1 MKNEITQKISL
12 NFELTYNSNLDN
24 IIFHQYK
31 VQFTNY
37 LSNNFLYIKW
47 ITHTSCLGHF
57 QAYQTINPVTTIV

>member
-37 LSNNFLYIKW
+37 LSNNFLYIK
-47 ITHTSCLGHF
+47 
-57 QAYQTINPVTTIV
+57 